1 MALFDEIYNH
11 SNTTQAI
18 EDTEMVESIERVK
31 DKESIDLYDEKRI
44 EREELISHL
53 TSIIEHV
60 KNIKTDPDE
69 IYLKVKIGETFKMK
83 YKGKGVGWFR

>member
-11 SNTTQAI
+11 SNTMQAV
-18 EDTEMVESIERVK
+18 EDTEVVESIEKIK

-53 TSIIEHV
+53 TSIIEYV
-60 KNIKTDPDE
+60 KNIQIDPDE
-69 IYLKVKIGETFKMK
+69 IYLKIKIGKTFKMK

>member
-11 SNTTQAI
+11 SNTMQAI
-18 EDTEMVESIERVK
+18 EDTEAVESIERTK
-31 DKESIDLYDEKRI
+31 DKESIDLYEKRI

-60 KNIKTDPDE
+60 KNIQTDPDE
-69 IYLKVKIGETFKMK
+69 IYLKIKIGETFKMK

>member
-18 EDTEMVESIERVK
+18 EDTEVAESIERTK

-60 KNIKTDPDE
+60 KNIQIDPDE
-69 IYLKVKIGETFKMK
+69 IYLKIKIGETFKMK
-83 YKGKGVGWFR
+83 YKGKKVGWFK

>member
-11 SNTTQAI
+11 SNTMQSI
-18 EDTEMVESIERVK
+18 EDTDVVESIERTK

-60 KNIKTDPDE
+60 KNIQTDPDE

>member
-11 SNTTQAI
+11 SNTMQAI
-18 EDTEMVESIERVK
+18 EDTEAVESIERTK

-83 YKGKGVGWFR
+83 YKGKAVGWFR

>member
-11 SNTTQAI
+11 SNTMQAI
-18 EDTEMVESIERVK
+18 EDTEAVESIERTK

-53 TSIIEHV
+53 TSIIEYV
-60 KNIKTDPDE
+60 KNIQTDPDE
-69 IYLKVKIGETFKMK
+69 IYLKIKIGETFKMK
-83 YKGKGVGWFR
+83 YKGKGVGWFK

>member
-18 EDTEMVESIERVK
+18 K
-31 DKESIDLYDEKRI
+31 DRESIDLYDEKRI

-60 KNIKTDPDE
+60 KNIQTDPDE
-69 IYLKVKIGETFKMK
+69 IYLKIKIGETFKMK
-83 YKGKGVGWFR
+83 YKGKAVGWFR

>member
-11 SNTTQAI
+11 SNTMQAI
-18 EDTEMVESIERVK
+18 EDTEAVESIERTK

-53 TSIIEHV
+53 TSVIEYV
-60 KNIKTDPDE
+60 KNIQTDPDE
-69 IYLKVKIGETFKMK
+69 IYLKIKIGETFKMK
-83 YKGKGVGWFR
+83 YKGKGVGWFK